1 MAMSFGLTWGGVLV
15 LFYNGVIPAPSPP
28 IMLPTAGRLLL
39 GWLLPHGAVEIPC
52 ILLGGQALA
61 GALIGWGERRTRT
74 ERLREVAP
82 DLLALAAGAGVLL
95 VWAGLVEAFI
105 SQYHQPVL
113 PYSVKI
119 SFGLVES
126 IALWFYL
133 YRVGR

>member
-1 MAMSFGLTWGGVLV
+1 
-15 LFYNGVIPAPSPP
+15 
-28 IMLPTAGRLLL
+28 
-39 GWLLPHGAVEIPC
+39 
-52 ILLGGQALA
+52 
-61 GALIGWGERRTRT
+61 LIGWGERRTRA

-119 SFGLVES
+119 AFGLVES
-126 IALWFYL
+126 LALWFYL